1 MNPTNGVAA
10 RTLHPSDMLVLDLT
24 RISPLGW
31 LAVVCLLAYLAG
43 AISLWA
49 RGRRWSVL
57 GTISFVLGCLAW
69 FAATGLAVNDY
80 AGELITALVFQIITL
95 LVAVPPLLLMGSPGR
110 LLLRATPHRGVGI
123 LALRAA
129 IAAQRSRAAR
139 VLLHPVV
146 AILVAI
152 IALPGL
158 FFTDAISW
166 VMALPG
172 GHQALLALMLVFG
185 VIGGAPLWA
194 LDPLPRKP
202 SFGVRLAGAF
212 LELQIHALFGLV
224 LLKNAS
230 GMLSLYSGEPV
241 GWGVSR
247 ALDQSLSGS
256 LVWTYGQLPLIIV
269 LIITLSKW
277 RRSDIRG
284 ARHRQDAEDEAL
296 DAYNAY
302 LAQTAE
308 QAAPGTSRKD
318 PV

>member
-1 MNPTNGVAA
+1 
-10 RTLHPSDMLVLDLT
+10 MLVLDLT

-80 AGELITALVFQIITL
+80 AGELITALVFQVITL

>member
-1 MNPTNGVAA
+1 
-10 RTLHPSDMLVLDLT
+10 MLVLDLT

>member
-10 RTLHPSDMLVLDLT
+10 RTLHLSDMLVLDLT

-80 AGELITALVFQIITL
+80 AGELITALVFQVITL

-158 FFTDAISW
+158 FFTDTISW

>member
-1 MNPTNGVAA
+1 
-10 RTLHPSDMLVLDLT
+10 MLVLDLT

-80 AGELITALVFQIITL
+80 AGELITALVFQVITL

-158 FFTDAISW
+158 FFTDTISW